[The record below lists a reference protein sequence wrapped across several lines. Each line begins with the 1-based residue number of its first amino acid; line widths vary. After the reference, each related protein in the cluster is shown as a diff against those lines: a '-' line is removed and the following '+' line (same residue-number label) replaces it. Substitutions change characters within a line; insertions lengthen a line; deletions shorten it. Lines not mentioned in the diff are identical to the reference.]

1 MDKIL
6 RQITNHIY
14 KAQQYHTFLSRIEK
28 TSGIRLYGIRL
39 GSRINR
45 IYKKREKKVT
55 FFLFLLNIRH
65 AALSLM
71 KMNLKSDKSGFMFFN
86 EVIFGFYRNLYY
98 KSKIFKEGLKN
109 PKS

>member
-1 MDKIL
+1 LKKPLGLGFTESGLDPEL
-6 RQITNHIY
+6 
-14 KAQQYHTFLSRIEK
+14 IE
-28 TSGIRLYGIRL
+28 SI
-39 GSRINR
+39 
-45 IYKKREKKVT
+45 KKEKKK
-55 FFLFLLNIRH
+55 H